1 MGVLSKYRIVA
12 YYGKGLPTTHMA
24 LFLRRCDSK
33 GNLLSYPL
41 PSPLEAI
48 HTNTYF
54 LCNPRKK
61 ATQPV
66 TSTGN
71 CNLVLERPCCLS
83 FLPSISIIMNISS
96 DNSDN
101 NGNGGGLI
109 ALLDLPKHSR
119 VGLDG
124 QVIIL
129 QHEDFV
135 GISNIPVA
143 AATTFHLVTAAAAAA
158 GSKTSN
164 NQNLGMTVGFVV
176 FDTKN
181 PVRLIRKYN
190 PQTEE
195 VSHETVDDITT
206 NNLLQQVQQGTLPP
220 TRLLPYNQ
228 IVTTPQNVN
237 HHWTQT
243 TRYICSSNIL
253 QLRNLHSGDKI
264 VPGAYQEE
272 EQVGDATNTTTT
284 ASVQNDGKSISY
296 PPIPVLDPTKELHKH
311 KHAGTQRFLAKLPP
325 PERTQLFLRQED
337 KQDQDLPSS
346 SSTLLQ
352 HLLMHYYQNSYQALL
367 GDVQLSFV
375 LFLQLQCL
383 HSLNHWKDLIAML
396 GLASSS
402 HDCCSHHMA
411 LYQGLLQVLPYQLS
425 AMDVGFLE
433 EDDEA
438 GGNFLLPSLQRLQR
452 NLVGKLDATVMDQFQ
467 NVLQSKFP
475 QTFSSLEDS
484 GLRIQ
489 LLPDGGEEEN
499 DAMQDA
505 ENDIE
510 DDDDDDDGPVMV
522 SQDEI
527 QAAVAR
533 STYATPSNNSN
544 NTIDIPRDIQ
554 EKYPLLMAAMQ
565 PHEDVVMTCARALDE
580 QVDVSL
586 VREAAAYLEQVEQYR

>member
-1 MGVLSKYRIVA
+1 
-12 YYGKGLPTTHMA
+12 
-24 LFLRRCDSK
+24 
-33 GNLLSYPL
+33 
-41 PSPLEAI
+41 
-48 HTNTYF
+48 
-54 LCNPRKK
+54 
-61 ATQPV
+61 
-66 TSTGN
+66 
-71 CNLVLERPCCLS
+71 
-83 FLPSISIIMNISS
+83 MNISS

-143 AATTFHLVTAAAAAA
+143 AATTFHLVTAAAAA
-158 GSKTSN
+158 SNTSN

-181 PVRLIRKYN
+181 PVHLIRKYN

-220 TRLLPYNQ
+220 TRLLPYSQ

-272 EQVGDATNTTTT
+272 EEQVGNDVTNTTTT

-296 PPIPVLDPTKELHKH
+296 PPIPVLDPTKELHIH
-311 KHAGTQRFLAKLPP
+311 KHAGTQRFLATLPP
-325 PERTQLFLRQED
+325 PERTQLFLWQDDDDRQE
-337 KQDQDLPSS
+337 QDLPS
-346 SSTLLQ
+346 TLVQ
-352 HLLMHYYQNSYQALL
+352 HLLTHYYQNSYTSLL
-367 GDVQLSFV
+367 GDVQLSFT

-383 HSLNHWKDLIAML
+383 HSLNHWKDLVAML
-396 GLASSS
+396 SLASS
-402 HDCCSHHMA
+402 HDCSHHMA
-411 LYQGLLQVLPYQLS
+411 LYQGLLQVLSYQLS
-425 AMDVGFLE
+425 AMDMGFLE

-452 NLVGKLDATVMDQFQ
+452 NLSGNMDATVMDKFQ

-489 LLPDGGEEEN
+489 LLPDGGEDIDDD

-505 ENDIE
+505 DNDIE
-510 DDDDDDDGPVMV
+510 HDNDNEDGPVMV

-527 QAAVAR
+527 QAAMAR
-533 STYATPSNNSN
+533 STYATPSNNNSN